1 MFHRSTG
8 RTAFGILATLGLV
21 FSLFALAA
29 PVFADGDDSPAACDT
44 AINVDAEDA
53 GQSEDEVTYEA
64 ASGEIVTGLCIKSGN
79 DAFGP
84 DNKHSDLITA
94 DGTVGFGCYTVTG
107 IGTDSVSVT
116 KLDSDNCH
124 GISHIDVVTG
134 PGESP
139 EESVEASPE
148 ESPEASPEESPEV
161 SPEESVEASPEESP
175 EASPEESPEVS
186 PEESVE
192 ASPEESPEAS
202 PEESPEVSPE
212 ESVEASPEESPG
224 GVRRGF
230 TRGVRRGLTRGEPG
244 GVRRGF
250 TRGVRRGLTRGEP
263 GGVRRGFTRGV
274 SPEESVE
281 ASPEESPEE
290 SVEASPEESVEASP
304 EQSPRES
311 VAGGNPTP
319 TPGGGTVPDTALGS
333 EGIPAWPLALLTML
347 SFGGL
352 IYLRLTAETEL
363 ERNR

>member
-53 GQSEDEVTYEA
+53 GQSEDEVSYEA

-212 ESVEASPEESPG
+212 ESVEASPEESP
-224 GVRRGF
+224 
-230 TRGVRRGLTRGEPG
+230 
-244 GVRRGF
+244 
-250 TRGVRRGLTRGEP
+250 
-263 GGVRRGFTRGV
+263 
-274 SPEESVE
+274 
-281 ASPEESPEE
+281 
-290 SVEASPEESVEASP
+290 
-304 EQSPRES
+304 
-311 VAGGNPTP
+311 
-319 TPGGGTVPDTALGS
+319 
-333 EGIPAWPLALLTML
+333 
-347 SFGGL
+347 
-352 IYLRLTAETEL
+352 
-363 ERNR
+363 

>member
-64 ASGEIVTGLCIKSGN
+64 PAGEIVTGLCIKSGN

-116 KLDSDNCH
+116 KLDSDNCK
-124 GISHIDVVTG
+124 GISHVDIVTG

-175 EASPEESPEVS
+175 EASPEVSPEES

-192 ASPEESPEAS
+192 ASPEESHPRS
-202 PEESPEVSPE
+202 PSRLHPRSHPE
-212 ESVEASPEESPG
+212 ESVEASPEESARGVRRGFTRGDPG

-230 TRGVRRGLTRGEPG
+230 TRGVRRG
-244 GVRRGF
+244 F
-250 TRGVRRGLTRGEP
+250 TRGVREES
-263 GGVRRGFTRGV
+263 VEA

-281 ASPEESPEE
+281 ASPEE
-290 SVEASPEESVEASP
+290 SPEESVEASP